1 MADPCTPGD
10 FLNLAMELAQHPD
23 EQIYLRTA
31 VNRAYYAAFL
41 TVRDGCQISKKA
53 KRDHSEVIKYVRS
66 KNRGTGDQL
75 DSLFRAR
82 TTADYVL
89 NASQGL
95 SFWQHE
101 WQRVE
106 TLVKH
111 VLPGLENLPQ

>member
-10 FLNLAMELAQHPD
+10 FLNLAQELAQHYD

-41 TVRDGCQISKKA
+41 TVRDRCQISVKD
-53 KRDHSEVIKYVRS
+53 KRDHHKVIKYVRDR
-66 KNRGTGDQL
+66 NRSAGDQL
-75 DSLFRAR
+75 DTLFRSR

-89 NASQGL
+89 DASQGL
-95 SFWQHE
+95 RYWQHE
-101 WQRVE
+101 WQTVD

-111 VLPGLENLPQ
+111 VLPDLENLP